1 MGNFNIQIDLTK
13 LPGARVMEIEGKK
26 SKKQCVVIPIDNH
39 VGTVCDGYLTKD
51 PKTGLP
57 TTKFFSDV
65 KLSMVA
71 IEYRQKRHGISHGLK
86 PSFSQEYQE
95 MMTEEQL
102 YNTPW
107 LGTVKPW
114 VVQAEKNTDDIGDL
128 PEGDDKD
135 W

>member
-1 MGNFNIQIDLTK
+1 MGNLNIQIDLTK
-13 LPGARVMEIEGKK
+13 LPGARIMDIQGNK
-26 SKKQCVVIPIDNH
+26 STKQCVVIPIDNH
-39 VGTVCDGYLTKD
+39 VGTVCDGYLTTD

-65 KLSMVA
+65 KLSLVA

-86 PSFSQEYQE
+86 PSFSHEYQVR
-95 MMTEEQL
+95 MTEEQL

-114 VVQAEKNTDDIGDL
+114 AAQVGENTNDIGDL